1 MEDAAGAEAA
11 MHDSEWSRVDD
22 QQVESGSGSRQEQ
35 GRLDDRIGRLH
46 DDLIIPRLPTRQEQG
61 SLVNLISRLP
71 DDVLGA
77 IISFLPTKDGARTQ
91 VLSRRWRP
99 LWRSSAPLNLVADGN
114 LAMGV
119 TQKRLAVISKILSD
133 HPGPARCFLLR
144 GIFFPISLGQIDG
157 WLRSESLANLQDLE
171 LTYTGHYGDVPPS
184 VLLFSRT
191 LRVAKFGTCKFPHL
205 IVPNF
210 PHLKMLTLYNIV
222 ISEASLHSLLSACT
236 ALESLSLHY
245 LIGIVCLRIS
255 SLTLRSMDFA
265 QGIVFFQEMI
275 IEDAPCLE
283 RLIRLSSDN
292 GPTTIRVIRAPKLKI
307 LGLLSEGIS
316 TLSIGTTVFQK
327 MIAVSLTTKVHTM
340 KILFLDS
347 IGPNLDAVLDFLK
360 CFPCLEKLYVISH
373 PQKNMDNVR
382 NYDPLDPIECLELHL
397 KKVVLKNYN
406 GNKKPAVDFAKFFIL
421 NAKVLEEMEIGV
433 LNRRNNK
440 KWLRHQRKRL
450 KVENRAS
457 QNARIELKR
466 DGQQIFEHHV
476 HTHDFSMADP
486 FDMPCGRVLL
496 SC

>member
-22 QQVESGSGSRQEQ
+22 QQVQSGSGSRQEQ

-61 SLVNLISRLP
+61 SLANLISRLP

-114 LAMGV
+114 LV
-119 TQKRLAVISKILSD
+119 TGDSQKRIAVISKILSD

-144 GIFFPISLGQIDG
+144 DIFFPISLGQIDG

-171 LTYTGHYGDVPPS
+171 LTYTTYHDHVPPS

-191 LRVAKFGTCKFPHL
+191 LRVAKFGTCQFTHL

-236 ALESLSLHY
+236 ALESLSLRY
-245 LIGIVCLRIS
+245 LIGIGCLRIS

-265 QGIVFFQEMI
+265 QGIVLFQEMI

-283 RLIRLSSDN
+283 RLIRLSPDN
-292 GPTTIRVIRAPKLKI
+292 GPATIRVIRAPKLKI

-316 TLSIGTTVFQK
+316 TLSIGTTVFQVSCKVNCAFTIPLCMILFLYRTCFLFLQK
-327 MIAVSLTTKVHTM
+327 MIAVSLTTKVHAM

-360 CFPCLEKLYVISH
+360 CFPCLEKLYVIVSI
-373 PQKNMDNVR
+373 R
-382 NYDPLDPIECLELHL
+382 ICCLKCQTQH
-397 KKVVLKNYN
+397 
-406 GNKKPAVDFAKFFIL
+406 F
-421 NAKVLEEMEIGV
+421 
-433 LNRRNNK
+433 
-440 KWLRHQRKRL
+440 LRL
-450 KVENRAS
+450 M
-457 QNARIELKR
+457 IYC
-466 DGQQIFEHHV
+466 F
-476 HTHDFSMADP
+476 
-486 FDMPCGRVLL
+486 C
-496 SC
+496 C